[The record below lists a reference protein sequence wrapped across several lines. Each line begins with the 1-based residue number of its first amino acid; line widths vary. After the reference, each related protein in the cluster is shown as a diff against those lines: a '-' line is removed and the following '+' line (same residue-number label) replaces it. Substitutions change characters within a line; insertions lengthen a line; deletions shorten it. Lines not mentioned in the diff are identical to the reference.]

1 MLFKWGKNDRSG
13 DELKKQLM
21 RLQTENTILKKSY
34 ESEISAHHEIER
46 ELQLSKQRYHT
57 LIHLAAEGILIGTR
71 QGIITESNEQMS
83 VILGMPMEQII
94 GKHITE
100 LPFKKEI
107 LDKYPW
113 RFDLLEKGESVVSE
127 RVFIRPDGEEIFVEI
142 HTRMMPDGTIQSIYL
157 NISERKK
164 SEQLLKENSERIEA
178 QNSEYLKINEEL
190 FKINREL
197 KIAKEKAEES
207 DKLKTAFLQNMS
219 HEIRTPMNAIMGF
232 SDLLK
237 YNFDDKDKL
246 ISFAEIIGQRSND
259 LLDIINDILDISRI
273 ESGQLSLKIDD
284 CSLSELFNEL
294 KIFFDE
300 YKVRI
305 GKKSID
311 LKLEMLPELASVNI
325 RTDGVKLKQI
335 FINLLSN
342 AFKFTTAGDVM
353 FGCRRI
359 DNEIVFFVSDT
370 GIGIPED
377 KHEAVFERFTQIRQE
392 GPVNPGGTGLGLP
405 IVKGLLNLMDGKI
418 WLQSEP
424 QKGTIFYFTIKF
436 GITTPEMGGS
446 SECTEPKNLIFSDK
460 RILIV
465 EDDEYNAKYLRE
477 LLKPTDVKISET
489 KSGFEAIEIAG
500 SQQPDI
506 ILMDIRLPDIS
517 GIEAT
522 SQIKQLYPDIKVF
535 AQTAYASVEDRQ
547 RAIDAGCSECLCKPI
562 KRETLLEMIA
572 RHLSATS

>member
-1 MLFKWGKNDRSG
+1 MLFTRGKNDRSG

-21 RLQTENTILKKSY
+21 KLQKENTMLKKSY
-34 ESEISAHHEIER
+34 RSEISAHHDIER

-57 LIHLAAEGILIGTR
+57 LIHLASEGILIGTR

-83 VILGMPMEQII
+83 VILGMPREQII

-100 LPFKKEI
+100 LPFKKEV

-142 HTRMMPDGTIQSIYL
+142 HTRMMPDRTIQSIYL
-157 NISERKK
+157 NISERKR

-178 QNSEYLKINEEL
+178 QNSEYIKINEEL

-237 YNFDDKDKL
+237 YNFDDKNKL
-246 ISFAEIIGQRSND
+246 ISFAEIIGQRCND

-300 YKVRI
+300 YKARI
-305 GKKSID
+305 GKNNID
-311 LKLEMLPELASVNI
+311 LRLETLPELANVNI

-342 AFKFTTAGDVM
+342 AFKFTTAGDVK
-353 FGCRRI
+353 FGCQRI
-359 DNEIVFFVSDT
+359 DHEIVFFVSDT

-377 KHEAVFERFTQIRQE
+377 KHEAVFERFTQLRQE
-392 GPVNPGGTGLGLP
+392 GSVNSGGTGLGLP
-405 IVKGLLNLMDGKI
+405 IVKGLLNLMGGKI
-418 WLQSEP
+418 WFQSEP
-424 QKGTIFYFTIKF
+424 QKGTKFYFTLKF
-436 GITTPEMGGS
+436 ETSTLEKEDNIENREQM
-446 SECTEPKNLIFSDK
+446 NLIFPDK
-460 RILIV
+460 KILIV
-465 EDDEYNAKYLRE
+465 EDDEYNARYLRE

-489 KSGFEAIEIAG
+489 KFGIEAIEIAG

-535 AQTAYASVEDRQ
+535 AQTAYASGEDRQ
-547 RAIDAGCSECLCKPI
+547 RAFDAGCSECLVKPI
-562 KRETLLEMIA
+562 KREPLLEMIA